1 MKVTLQISDDLYE
14 KYAERAAGQATAE
27 ELLLAQL
34 ERFKEVSP
42 MDRVIV
48 VLSKERAGLEKIL
61 SGGTLRDGADLL
73 QKVSSLASIEI
84 GGVKVDFSPGE
95 LRNIKHFATKNRI
108 PAQQAVE
115 QVVHGMKEQFG
126 LYVG

>member
-1 MKVTLQISDDLYE
+1 MKVQLSLPDDLYE
-14 KYAERAAGQATAE
+14 KYAERAGGQVTVE

-34 ERFKEVSP
+34 VRFQEVSP
-42 MDRVIV
+42 MDRVLV
-48 VLSKERAGLEKIL
+48 VLPRERAALEAKFS
-61 SGGTLRDGADLL
+61 SGSLRDGADLL
-73 QKVSSLASIEI
+73 AKVEALAAIEI
-84 GGVKVDFSPGE
+84 GGVKVDFTPGE
-95 LRNIKHFATKNRI
+95 LRNIKTFATKNRM

>member
-1 MKVTLQISDDLYE
+1 MKVTLQLPDDLYE
-14 KYAERAAGQATAE
+14 RYADRTAGQASVE
-27 ELLLAQL
+27 DLLLAQL

-42 MDRVIV
+42 MDRVVV
-48 VLSKERAGLEKIL
+48 VLPKERAALEAKL

-73 QKVSSLASIEI
+73 AKVSALADIEI

-95 LRNIKHFATKNRI
+95 LRNIKHFAAKNRR
-108 PAQQAVE
+108 PVQQAIE
-115 QVVHGMKEQFG
+115 DVVRGMKDQFG